1 MTVHRMKWLLLG
13 VGIVLFAWTTMR
25 EAQARQ
31 GAASSREAQARQG
44 AASSREAQARQ
55 GAASSREAQAR
66 QGAASSK
73 AQQVKKIDDK
83 ALKNAEKGTEWLS
96 NGMNWGEQRYS
107 PMTQINPENVG
118 KLALAWSYELGQGGG
133 SQQATPLYSNGV
145 LYTVTN
151 WSIVAAV
158 DAKTGKEIWRY
169 DPEADRTMT
178 QPGKSRLCCGVN
190 SRGIALYEGKV
201 LVPVVDGR
209 MQALDAATG
218 KLLWTSWAIPEPKEG
233 EISPY
238 SITMAARVAKGKV
251 FIGNA
256 GAEFPPFRGYVS
268 AFDVNTGKEL
278 WRLYT
283 TPGDPSKGFESK
295 AMEAAAKTWAGEWWK
310 MGGGGSMWDGMAYD
324 PDENLL
330 YIGTGNGTVWSSDVR
345 NGGREKTHLDNL
357 YIASILAINADTG
370 QLKWHYQC
378 TPGDEWDYD
387 AIQHLL
393 LADIRINNKNRK
405 VIMQAN
411 KNGYFY
417 VIDRT
422 NGEFI
427 SASEMSQVSWA
438 RGIDPKTGRPD
449 IHPDALYSDE
459 KGVTVYPV
467 QMHNTSQMSFNPIT
481 GLIYVPIAVENTF
494 SFVAAKTYTATPGSQ
509 NFGLN
514 LAGARG
520 GTPMASPP
528 PHGPERMNPDGSK
541 VRGGILTAW
550 DPVTQKERWFALGGG
565 QTGGGTLSLGS
576 NLVVQTLSNGHMKA
590 FTADKGDQLLDLTLP
605 LTAGTGPPM
614 TFMLEGKQYIAV
626 MAGTGAGQRGFGG
639 GGGGGAGRGRGAAP
653 GAAAAPQELTAA
665 AAQRGQNPP
674 PAAAPAANNPKL
686 LVYAVQ

>member
-1 MTVHRMKWLLLG
+1 MKWLLLG
-13 VGIVLFAWTTMR
+13 VPGIFFFTWATLAV
-25 EAQARQ
+25 QQ
-31 GAASSREAQARQG
+31 
-44 AASSREAQARQ
+44 
-55 GAASSREAQAR
+55 
-66 QGAASSK
+66 
-73 AQQVKKIDDK
+73 QQVKRIDDK
-83 ALKNAEKGTEWLS
+83 TLKATAKSTEWLT
-96 NGMNWGEQRYS
+96 NGMNWAEQRYS
-107 PMTQINPENVG
+107 TMAQINPQNIS
-118 KLALAWSYELGQGGG
+118 KLALAWSYELGPGGG

-169 DPEADRTMT
+169 DPEADRTMN
-178 QPGKSRLCCGVN
+178 QPGTSRLCCGVN

-218 KLLWTSWAIPEPKEG
+218 KLLWSSWAIPEPKEG
-233 EISPY
+233 EVSPY

-268 AFDVNTGKEL
+268 AFDVNTGKEI
-278 WRLYT
+278 WRFYT
-283 TPGDPSKGFESK
+283 TPGDPSKGFENK
-295 AMEAAAKTWAGEWWK
+295 FMEAAAKTWSGEWWK

-324 PDENLL
+324 PEENLL
-330 YIGTGNGTVWSSDVR
+330 YIGTGNGTVWSSDIR
-345 NGGREKTHLDNL
+345 NGGRETTHLDNL

-370 QLKWHYQC
+370 VLKWHFQC

-393 LADIRINNKNRK
+393 LADIKINNRNRK

-438 RGIDPKTGRPD
+438 KGIDPKTGRPD
-449 IHPDALYSDE
+449 IHPDALYSSK
-459 KGVTVYPV
+459 KGTTVYPV
-467 QMHNTSQMSFNPIT
+467 QMHNTSQMSFNPNT

-494 SFVAAKTYTATPGSQ
+494 SFVAAENYTPTPGNQ

-514 LAGARG
+514 LGGARG

-528 PHGPERMNPDGSK
+528 PHGPARMNPDGSK
-541 VRGGILTAW
+541 VRGGILSAW
-550 DPVTQKERWFALGGG
+550 DPATQQERWFALGGG
-565 QTGGGTLSLGS
+565 QTGGGTLSLAS
-576 NLVVQTLSNGHMKA
+576 NIVIQTLSNGHMKA
-590 FTADKGDQLLDLTLP
+590 FTADKGDQLLDMTLP
-605 LTAGTGPPM
+605 VTAGVGPPM
-614 TFMLEGKQYIAV
+614 TFLLDGKQYIAV
-626 MAGTGAGQRGFGG
+626 MGGTGLVRGFGG
-639 GGGGGAGRGRGAAP
+639 GGAGGRGAGGRGGAGGPGRGAPPAD
-653 GAAAAPQELTAA
+653 GAAPQEPTAA
-665 AAQRGQNPP
+665 AAQRGNNPP
-674 PAAAPAANNPKL
+674 PAPAPAAPGTNNNPKL
-686 LVYAVQ
+686 LVYAVQN

>member
-1 MTVHRMKWLLLG
+1 MTAPRMKWLLLG
-13 VGIVLFAWTTMR
+13 VSGIVFFTWTALA
-25 EAQARQ
+25 AQ
-31 GAASSREAQARQG
+31 
-44 AASSREAQARQ
+44 
-55 GAASSREAQAR
+55 
-66 QGAASSK
+66 
-73 AQQVKKIDDK
+73 QQVKRIDDE
-83 ALKNAEKGTEWLS
+83 ALKTAGKGTEWLT

-107 PMTQINPENVG
+107 TMAQINPGNVG
-118 KLALAWSYELGQGGG
+118 KLALAWSYELGPGGG

-178 QPGKSRLCCGVN
+178 QPGTSRLCCGVN
-190 SRGIALYEGKV
+190 SRGIALYQGKV
-201 LVPVVDGR
+201 LVPVIDGR
-209 MQALDAATG
+209 MQALDAGSG
-218 KLLWTSWAIPEPKEG
+218 KLLWSSWAIPQPKEG
-233 EISPY
+233 EISSY

-278 WRLYT
+278 WKFYT
-283 TPGDPSKGFESK
+283 TPGDPSKGFENK

-330 YIGTGNGTVWSSDVR
+330 YVGTGNGTVWSSDVR
-345 NGGREKTHLDNL
+345 NGGKETAHLDNL

-393 LADIRINNKNRK
+393 LADIKINNRNRK

-438 RGIDPKTGRPD
+438 KGIDSKTGRPD
-449 IHPDALYSDE
+449 IHPDALYSST

-467 QMHNTSQMSFNPIT
+467 QMHNTSQMSFNPNT
-481 GLIYVPIAVENTF
+481 GLIYVPISADSNF
-494 SFVAAKTYTATPGSQ
+494 SFIAADSFTPTPGRQ
-509 NFGLN
+509 NYGMGATRGAN
-514 LAGARG
+514 VTLAN
-520 GTPMASPP
+520 PP
-528 PHGPERMNPDGSK
+528 THGPERKNADGSA

-550 DPVTQKERWFALGGG
+550 DPATQKERWFAVGGG
-565 QTGGGTLSLGS
+565 QTGGGTLSTAS
-576 NLVVQTLSNGHMKA
+576 NLVIQTLNNGHMKA
-590 FTADKGDQLLDLTLP
+590 FTADKGEPLMDITLP
-605 LTAGTGPPM
+605 LPNGVGAPM
-614 TFMLEGKQYIAV
+614 TYMMDGKQYIAV
-626 MAGTGAGQRGFGG
+626 MAGSGAPAGRGGR
-639 GGGGGAGRGRGAAP
+639 GGGGGAP
-653 GAAAAPQELTAA
+653 
-665 AAQRGQNPP
+665 
-674 PAAAPAANNPKL
+674 
-686 LVYAVQ
+686 

>member
-1 MTVHRMKWLLLG
+1 MTLPRMTWLL
-13 VGIVLFAWTTMR
+13 VLLTWTTL
-25 EAQARQ
+25 AF
-31 GAASSREAQARQG
+31 
-44 AASSREAQARQ
+44 
-55 GAASSREAQAR
+55 
-66 QGAASSK
+66 

-83 ALKNAEKGTEWLS
+83 ALKAAGKGTEWS
-96 NGMNWGEQRYS
+96 INGMDWGEQRYS
-107 PMTQINPENVG
+107 TMAQINPGNVA
-118 KLALAWSYELGQGGG
+118 KLASAWSYELGPGGG

-151 WSIVAAV
+151 WSIVAAL

-169 DPEADRTMT
+169 DPQADRTMT

-201 LVPVVDGR
+201 LVPVIDGR

-218 KLLWTSWAIPEPKEG
+218 KLLWSSWAIPEPKDG
-233 EISPY
+233 EVSPY
-238 SITMAARVAKGKV
+238 SLTMAARVAKGKV

-268 AFDVNTGKEL
+268 AFDVNNGKEL
-278 WRLYT
+278 WKFYT
-283 TPGDPSKGFESK
+283 TPGDPSKGFENK
-295 AMEAAAKTWAGEWWK
+295 AMEAAAKTWGGEWWK

-345 NGGREKTHLDNL
+345 NGGRQTTPLDNL

-378 TPGDEWDYD
+378 TPGDQWDYD

-393 LADIRINNKNRK
+393 LADIKIDNRNRK
-405 VIMQAN
+405 VVMQAN

-422 NGEFI
+422 NGQFI

-438 RGIDPKTGRPD
+438 TGIDPKTGRPEV
-449 IHPDALYSDE
+449 HPDALYSSK

-467 QMHNTSQMSFNPIT
+467 QMHNTSQMSFNPNT
-481 GLIYVPIAVENTF
+481 GLVYVPIAVENTF
-494 SFVAAKTYTATPGSQ
+494 SFVASETYTPTPGSQ

-514 LAGARG
+514 LGGARG

-528 PHGPERMNPDGSK
+528 PHGPERKNPDGSK
-541 VRGGILTAW
+541 VRGGILSAW
-550 DPVTQKERWFALGGG
+550 NPATQKERWFAPGGG
-565 QTGGGTLSLGS
+565 QTGGGTLSLAS
-576 NLVVQTLSNGHMKA
+576 NLVFQTIGNGHLKA
-590 FTADKGDQLLDLTLP
+590 FTADKGEPLLDITLP
-605 LTAGTGPPM
+605 LTSGVGPPM
-614 TFMLEGKQYIAV
+614 TYMLDGKQYIAV
-626 MAGTGAGQRGFGG
+626 MAGTGTFGRGG
-639 GGGGGAGRGRGAAP
+639 GGRGAGPGGAGRGV
-653 GAAAAPQELTAA
+653 
-665 AAQRGQNPP
+665 PP
-674 PAAAPAANNPKL
+674 PAAAPPSVEPTAAAAQAANTAPPAPAPVAVVTNNNPKL
-686 LVYAVQ
+686 LVFAVPN

>member
-1 MTVHRMKWLLLG
+1 MKWLLLG
-13 VGIVLFAWTTMR
+13 VPGIFLFTWATL
-25 EAQARQ
+25 AVQQ
-31 GAASSREAQARQG
+31 
-44 AASSREAQARQ
+44 
-55 GAASSREAQAR
+55 
-66 QGAASSK
+66 
-73 AQQVKKIDDK
+73 QQVKRIDDK
-83 ALKNAEKGTEWLS
+83 TLKATGKSTEWLS
-96 NGMNWGEQRYS
+96 NGMNWAEQRYS
-107 PMTQINPENVG
+107 TMTQINPQNVG
-118 KLALAWSYELGQGGG
+118 KLALAWSYELGSGGG
-133 SQQATPLYSNGV
+133 SQQATPLYSNGI

-233 EISPY
+233 EVSPY
-238 SITMAARVAKGKV
+238 SITMAARVAKGRV

-278 WRLYT
+278 WRFYT
-283 TPGDPSKGFESK
+283 TPGDPSNGFENKS
-295 AMEAAAKTWAGEWWK
+295 MEAAAKTWAGEWWK

-345 NGGREKTHLDNL
+345 NGGRETTHLDNL

-393 LADIRINNKNRK
+393 LADIKINNRNRK

-438 RGIDPKTGRPD
+438 KGIDPKTGRPD
-449 IHPDALYSDE
+449 IHPDALYSSK

-467 QMHNTSQMSFNPIT
+467 QMHNTSQMSFNPNT

-494 SFVAAKTYTATPGSQ
+494 SFVAADSYTPTPGNQ

-514 LAGARG
+514 LGGARG
-520 GTPMASPP
+520 GTPMESPT
-528 PHGPERMNPDGSK
+528 PHGPARMNPDGSK

-550 DPVTQKERWFALGGG
+550 DPATQQERWFALGGG
-565 QTGGGTLSLGS
+565 QTGGGTLSLAS
-576 NLVVQTLSNGHMKA
+576 NIVIQTLSNGRMKA
-590 FTADKGDQLLDLTLP
+590 FTADKGEQLLDLALP
-605 LTAGTGPPM
+605 VNAGVGPPM
-614 TFMLEGKQYIAV
+614 TFMLDGKQYIAV
-626 MAGTGAGQRGFGG
+626 MGGTGAGQRGFGG
-639 GGGGGAGRGRGAAP
+639 GGGGAGGRGAGAR
-653 GAAAAPQELTAA
+653 GAAGGPGRGAPPADGAAPQEPTAA
-665 AAQRGQNPP
+665 AAQRGNNPP
-674 PAAAPAANNPKL
+674 PAPAPAAPGANNPKL
-686 LVYAVQ
+686 LVYAVQN